1 MLTRSFAYMS
11 VGLGI
16 AIMTVMGVFMWVFA
30 PELIAWMSPVD
41 EVIALGAQV
50 LRIEA
55 WAEPMFAASI
65 VANGVFIGA
74 ADTLKPAI
82 MSLASMW
89 CVRLSLA
96 ALLARDYGLPGVW
109 MAMAIELTLRGIMFL
124 VRLFGGKWNNNHFPS
139 PKKQILKN

>member
-1 MLTRSFAYMS
+1 
-11 VGLGI
+11 
-16 AIMTVMGVFMWVFA
+16 
-30 PELIAWMSPVD
+30 MSPVE

-74 ADTLKPAI
+74 TDTLKPAM

-96 ALLARDYGLPGVW
+96 ALLAREYGLPGVW
-109 MAMAIELTLRGIMFL
+109 TAMAIELTLRGILFL
-124 VRLFGGKWNNNHFPS
+124 VRLFGGKWNSYHIS
-139 PKKQILKN
+139 PKK